1 MRIVFVIGTLLT
13 LTGCASRD
21 VTFLY
26 YPNAPPNDRFPR
38 PSQFYAEAEKECARY
53 GMKAVHYWDTY
64 ADFDRVKTIYNCV
77 N

>member
-1 MRIVFVIGTLLT
+1 MRTVFLIGTLLT

-26 YPNAPPNDRFPR
+26 YPNAPRSDRFPQ

-64 ADFDRVKTIYNCV
+64 ADFDRLKTIYSCV
-77 N
+77 Q